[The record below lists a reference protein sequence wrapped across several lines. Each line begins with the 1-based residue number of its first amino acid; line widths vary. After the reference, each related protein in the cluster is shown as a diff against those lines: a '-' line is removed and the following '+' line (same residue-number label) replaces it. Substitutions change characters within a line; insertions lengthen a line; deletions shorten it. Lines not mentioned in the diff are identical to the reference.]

1 MPTPHADDRSPDEQP
16 AIPATAPLQGPS
28 GSLLYTGSDGRQY
41 IVCGDPGAEGEEE
54 LLEAF
59 HALRS
64 GAAQLEEL
72 VAAARHWVE
81 AAGARGLSPRAA
93 RRTLL
98 WRLRQALSDAE
109 ADGS

>member
-1 MPTPHADDRSPDEQP
+1 MPAPHADDPSPDDLP

-41 IVCGDPGAEGEEE
+41 IVCSDPGADGEDE

-59 HALRS
+59 HTLRS
-64 GAAQLEEL
+64 GGAQLEEL

-81 AAGARGLSPRAA
+81 AAGARGLSPHAA

-98 WRLRQALSDAE
+98 WRLGQALGESDP
-109 ADGS
+109 DGS